1 MLWRGKTK
9 NRRDCGWAEK
19 RSFQK
24 SPLGAGGHQNQRSE
38 EVSKGKGS
46 SRQAEGHV
54 KSEVGDLPGAE
65 LSFSKLLFFV
75 FCFFFLH
82 WFVTVF
88 RGLSLVAV
96 SRGYSL
102 LRSEAFL
109 SW

>member
-75 FCFFFLH
+75 FCFFFPALVCH
-82 WFVTVF
+82 CFSRAFSSCSEQGLLFV
-88 RGLSLVAV
+88 A
-96 SRGYSL
+96 
-102 LRSEAFL
+102 E
-109 SW
+109 